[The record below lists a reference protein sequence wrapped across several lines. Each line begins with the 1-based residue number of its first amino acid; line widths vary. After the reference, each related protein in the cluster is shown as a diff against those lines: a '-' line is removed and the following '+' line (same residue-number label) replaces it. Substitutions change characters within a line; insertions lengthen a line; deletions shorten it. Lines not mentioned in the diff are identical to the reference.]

1 MSDAKPLPR
10 DLVENPI
17 PFQVI
22 SNYQPAGDQ
31 PQAIAEL
38 AERINAGEQDVVLL
52 GATGTGKT
60 ATTAWLIEAIQ
71 RPTLVLEPNKTLAAQ
86 LTAEFRE
93 LLPNNAVEY
102 FVSYYDYYQPEAYV
116 PQTDTYIEKD
126 SSINDEVERLRHSAT
141 NSLLTRRDVVVVSSV
156 SCIYGLGT
164 PEEYVSRGIHLSRG
178 MEIGRDDLIRRFVG
192 MQYNRNDVDFTRGN
206 FRVRGDTIDIIPMYE
221 ELGVRVEFFGDEIDT
236 LAVLHPVTGEVLH
249 EVDEIYVF
257 PASHYVAGPERMKRA
272 MAGIEAEMEQR
283 CRWFHDQGKL
293 LEEQRLRMRTTY
305 DLEMMRQIGICAGI
319 ENYSLH
325 IDGRQPGEPPHT
337 LLDYF
342 PDDFLLVIDESHVT
356 VPQIGGMFEGDMSRK
371 RTLVDFGFRLPSA
384 MDNRPLKWDEF
395 QARIGQTVYLS
406 ATPGDYE
413 LGRSDGVVEQII
425 RPTGLVDPKIVV
437 KPVEGQ
443 IDDLMEEI
451 RVRVERDER
460 VLVTTLTKRMAEDLS
475 QYLAERGIK
484 VEYLHSDVD
493 TLRRVELLRELRKGT
508 FDVLVGIN
516 LLREGLDLPEVSLVA
531 ILDADKQGFLRS
543 TKSLIQTIGRAARNV
558 HGEVHMYADA
568 VSDSMRAA
576 IDETERR
583 RAKQLA
589 FNQEHGIDPKPL
601 QKKISDVTD
610 MLAREDID
618 TEQLLATGYRQ
629 PDKKPSV
636 AARTAARDAAAA
648 RAALEVIAGAREQA
662 TIRNAGADHTGTVR
676 ANGGDTTRGTAKVGA
691 KGEEIVDLEALLREL
706 STQMHQAASEM
717 RFELAARLRDEIV
730 DLKREIRRGKP
741 LGG

>member
-1 MSDAKPLPR
+1 MSKLEDVSTTKVLPR
-10 DLVENPI
+10 DLVENPK
-17 PFQVI
+17 PFKVV
-22 SNYQPAGDQ
+22 SEYSPAGDQ
-31 PQAIAEL
+31 PQAIEEL
-38 AERINAGEQDVVLL
+38 AEKINAGEKDVVLL

-60 ATTAWLIEAIQ
+60 ATTAWLIEKLQ

-93 LLPNNAVEY
+93 LLPENAVEY

-178 MEIGRDDLIRRFVG
+178 MEIGRQDLIKRFVQ

-221 ELGVRVEFFGDEIDT
+221 ELGVRIEMFGDEIDA
-236 LAVLHPVTGEVLH
+236 LALLHPVTGAILH

-257 PASHYVAGPERMKRA
+257 PASHYVAGPERMEKA
-272 MAGIEAEMEQR
+272 LAGIEKELEER
-283 CRWFHDQGKL
+283 CKWFHDQGKL

-305 DLEMMRQIGICAGI
+305 DLEMLRQIGMCAGI

-325 IDGRQPGEPPHT
+325 IDGRKPGEPPHT

-342 PDDFLLVIDESHVT
+342 PEDFLLVIDESHVT
-356 VPQIGGMFEGDMSRK
+356 VPQIGGMYEGDMSRK

-384 MDNRPLKWDEF
+384 MDNRPLKFPEF
-395 QARIGQTVYLS
+395 EQRIGQTVYLS
-406 ATPGDYE
+406 ATPGNFE
-413 LGRSDGVVEQII
+413 LERSDGVVEQII

-451 RVRVERDER
+451 QTRVEKDER
-460 VLVTTLTKRMAEDLS
+460 VLVTTLTKRMAEDLTK
-475 QYLAERGIK
+475 YLAERGIR

-493 TLRRVELLRELRKGT
+493 TLRRVELLRALRKGE

-516 LLREGLDLPEVSLVA
+516 LLREGLDLPEVSLVS

-558 HGEVHMYADA
+558 HGEVHMYADEI
-568 VSDSMRAA
+568 SDSMREA
-576 IDETERR
+576 IEETERR
-583 RAKQLA
+583 RSKQIA
-589 FNQEHGIDPKPL
+589 FNKERGIDPQPL
-601 QKKISDVTD
+601 RKKISDVTD
-610 MLAREDID
+610 MLTREDID
-618 TEQLLATGYRQ
+618 TESLLGTGYRQ
-629 PDKKPSV
+629 PNKKPSES
-636 AARTAARDAAAA
+636 AKTAARDAAAA
-648 RAALEVIAGAREQA
+648 RAALEVISKAKA
-662 TIRNAGADHTGTVR
+662 NAASDQTSEIPE
-676 ANGGDTTRGTAKVGA
+676 
-691 KGEEIVDLEALLREL
+691 EEIVDLPALVMEL
-706 STQMHQAASEM
+706 TDQMHTAASEL
-717 RFELAARLRDEIV
+717 RFELAARLRDEIA
-730 DLKREIRRGKP
+730 DLKKEIRRGQA
-741 LGG
+741 LGN